1 MALDVSQVT
10 ALVENDGYEAGFEM
24 YDSMPVVYPL
34 LGQIIDPIDAG
45 ISEYGDRGTVYLG
58 HQRFDKRKDLQ
69 QVNQSTTDLA
79 YTWQAAI
86 EQYSRGMTI
95 PSRLLRSNGAR
106 SAVKAKIIEFA
117 QDRAEIAMLQK
128 EDHIADMFQKG
139 TLTAGNTEF
148 FDNSYP
154 GNIDANRGFIYDGLP
169 WFDTAHTVAGSSS
182 TYSNHTVS
190 LALTQTNL
198 QTVLTTM
205 TSTNAVNDRGERIM
219 IRPDTILVPAALE
232 FTAATILRSTQV
244 TGSGN
249 NDINP
254 IAGRLTPV
262 VWNALDDAASA
273 SAWWVVQRG
282 RGLRIYDSG
291 APRMWVVQEDNGDIT
306 VNSEYIFGAAVDQW
320 RYQYCANKAA
330 S

>member
-1 MALDVSQVT
+1 
-10 ALVENDGYEAGFEM
+10 
-24 YDSMPVVYPL
+24 
-34 LGQIIDPIDAG
+34 
-45 ISEYGDRGTVYLG
+45 
-58 HQRFDKRKDLQ
+58 
-69 QVNQSTTDLA
+69 
-79 YTWQAAI
+79 
-86 EQYSRGMTI
+86 
-95 PSRLLRSNGAR
+95 
-106 SAVKAKIIEFA
+106 
-117 QDRAEIAMLQK
+117 
-128 EDHIADMFQKG
+128 
-139 TLTAGNTEF
+139 
-148 FDNSYP
+148 
-154 GNIDANRGFIYDGLP
+154 
-169 WFDTAHTVAGSSS
+169 
-182 TYSNHTVS
+182 
-190 LALTQTNL
+190 
-198 QTVLTTM
+198 M